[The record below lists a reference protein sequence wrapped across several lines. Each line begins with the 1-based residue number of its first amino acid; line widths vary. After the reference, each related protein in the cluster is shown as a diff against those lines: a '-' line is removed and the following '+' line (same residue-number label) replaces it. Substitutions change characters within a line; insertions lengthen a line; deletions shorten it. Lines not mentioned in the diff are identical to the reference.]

1 MRVKKRRRSGLGE
14 NARAENMQNINSR
27 KDERMNFQEN
37 VDMMQ
42 IMRERHSVRSY
53 EDRAID
59 GGAKEELL
67 SFIGQCNQ
75 ESGLQ
80 MQLVTDEP
88 QAFDSFMAHYGKFS
102 GVKNYIA
109 LVGKKGVDLEEKC
122 GYYGERVVLKAQ
134 QMGLNTCWVAL
145 TYSKVKSAFHI
156 GEGEK
161 LCCVIAI
168 GYGTTQG
175 ISHQVKPID
184 ALCVTEGDMPQWF
197 RSGMEAAQLAPTAM
211 NQQKFM
217 FTLKGNQVSAKAG
230 RGFYTKL
237 DLGIVKCHFEIGA
250 GRSGWEWL

>member
-1 MRVKKRRRSGLGE
+1 
-14 NARAENMQNINSR
+14 
-27 KDERMNFQEN
+27 MNFQEN
-37 VDMMQ
+37 VDMMK
-42 IMRERHSVRSY
+42 IMRDRHSVRSY

-59 GGAKEELL
+59 GGVKEELL
-67 SFIGQCNQ
+67 TFIRQCNQ
-75 ESGLQ
+75 ESGLH

-88 QAFDSFMAHYGKFS
+88 RALDSFMAHYGKFT

-109 LVGKKGVDLEEKC
+109 LVGKKGAELEERC

-134 QMGLNTCWVAL
+134 QLGLNTCWVAL
-145 TYSKVKSAFHI
+145 TYSKVKYAFRI

-168 GYGTTQG
+168 GYGATQG
-175 ISHQVKPID
+175 VSHKVKTID
-184 ALCVTEGDMPQWF
+184 ALCTTEGTMPQWF
-197 RSGMEAAQLAPTAM
+197 RGGMEAAQLAPTAM

-217 FTLKGNQVSAKAG
+217 ITLKGNQVSAKAG

-250 GRSGWEWL
+250 GESGWEWKE